1 MPEAPST
8 WSLAHGRS
16 LVFDRPRIVAI
27 LNTTPDSFHEAS
39 RTGGVD
45 EAVDRANCFAD
56 DGADMLDIG
65 GESTRPGAER
75 VPAAEQVRRVV
86 PVIRA
91 IRESPGPAS
100 GLPISV
106 DTTLAEVAREAILA
120 GADAINDV
128 ASGSED
134 DAVFALAAEH
144 GAGLI
149 LMHRL
154 RPPDADSYSDRYET
168 PPAYADVVAE
178 VRSFLQD
185 RAAAAIRAGV
195 APASIVLD
203 PGLGFGKTVE
213 QNFELIAR
221 TAELAAMGY
230 PVMSAASRKSFIGA
244 AASPGRETAPAERL
258 AGSLAVSIEHA
269 RRGARL
275 LRVHD
280 PKEHAEALRVV
291 LAIGGA
297 EAPTGGEA
305 GSGLSS
311 ELPSGL

>member
-1 MPEAPST
+1 MPESPPT

-16 LVFDRPRIVAI
+16 LVLDRPRIVAI

-39 RTGGVD
+39 RTGSVA
-45 EAVDRANCFAD
+45 ETVDRAHRFAQE
-56 DGADMLDIG
+56 GADMLDIG

-75 VPAAEQVRRVV
+75 VPPAEQVRRVV

-91 IRESPGPAS
+91 IRESSGPAS

-154 RPPDADSYSDRYET
+154 RPPDADSYSDRYT
-168 PPAYADVVAE
+168 QPPAYTDVVAE
-178 VRSFLQD
+178 VGAFLRQ
-185 RAAAAIRAGV
+185 RALAALRAGV
-195 APASIVLD
+195 GPASIVID
-203 PGLGFGKTVE
+203 PGLGFGKTVG

-221 TAELAAMGY
+221 TAELAAIGY
-230 PVMSAASRKSFIGA
+230 PVMSAASRKSFVGA

-269 RRGARL
+269 RLGALL

-280 PKEHAEALRVV
+280 PKEHAEAMRTV

-297 EAPTGGEA
+297 GPG
-305 GSGLSS
+305 
-311 ELPSGL
+311 

>member
-1 MPEAPST
+1 MPEAPPT

-16 LVFDRPRIVAI
+16 LVLDRPRIVAI

-39 RTGGVD
+39 RTGDVAG
-45 EAVDRANCFAD
+45 AVARADRFAL

-75 VPAAEQVRRVV
+75 VTPAEQVRRVV

-91 IRESPGPAS
+91 IRESSGPAS
-100 GLPISV
+100 DLPISV

-128 ASGSED
+128 AAGGED
-134 DAVFALAAEH
+134 DRLFALAAEH

-154 RPPDADSYSDRYET
+154 RPPSRDSYSDRYDE
-168 PPAYADVVAE
+168 PPAYADVAAE
-178 VRSFLQD
+178 VGAFLRD
-185 RAAAAIRAGV
+185 RAAAAVRAGV

-221 TAELAAMGY
+221 TGELAAMGY

-244 AASPGRETAPAERL
+244 AASPGRETSPADRL
-258 AGSLAVSIEHA
+258 AGSLAATIEHA
-269 RRGARL
+269 RRGALL

-280 PKEHAEALRVV
+280 PKEHAEAVRVM
-291 LAIGGA
+291 LAIGRGGA
-297 EAPTGGEA
+297 EGA
-305 GSGLSS
+305 
-311 ELPSGL
+311 